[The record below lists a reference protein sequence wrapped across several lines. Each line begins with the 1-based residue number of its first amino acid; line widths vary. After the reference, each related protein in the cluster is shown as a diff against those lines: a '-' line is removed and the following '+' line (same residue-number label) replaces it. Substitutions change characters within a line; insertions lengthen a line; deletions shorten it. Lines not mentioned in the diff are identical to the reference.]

1 MTQQRLLILDD
12 DDMIG
17 QTMAYIAR
25 SIDVEAHTTTSP
37 EEFFERVENWQ
48 PTHIALDLIMPEM
61 DGVEVL
67 VELANRKCSAQ
78 IIITSGVGQRVLD
91 AARRS
96 ASEHGLN
103 LLGVLSKPFSPA
115 LLRHLLTRETR
126 DADSQTRQRPPGH
139 DEVITADELEQA
151 IENKEIELV
160 YQPKVWCTSGLLAG
174 FEALARW
181 RSPVRGMVMPGQFI
195 PVAESEGL
203 INRLTRTV
211 LDLAMEW
218 MAEGCVRPNGDED
231 EALTMSINM
240 SALTLDESQFI
251 DHVEKQ
257 CQHYGIM
264 PGQLIFELTETS
276 AMRDPVASLDLL
288 TRLRVKGFQLSI
300 DDFGTG
306 YSSML
311 QLVRLPFSEIKVD
324 RSFVMS
330 ATRSGE
336 SRAVIRS
343 VIELGRS
350 LGLKTTAEGVEDAET
365 LDFLK
370 DLRCDLAQGYFIAK
384 PLAGAEARSWAE
396 SAGI

>member
-1 MTQQRLLILDD
+1 MTRQRLLILDD

-25 SIDVEAHTTTSP
+25 SIDIEAHTTTRP
-37 EEFFERVENWQ
+37 EDFFEHVENWS

-67 VELANRKCSAQ
+67 VELAERECSAQ
-78 IIITSGVGQRVLD
+78 IIITSGVGARVLD

-96 ASEHGLN
+96 AAEHGLN
-103 LLGVLSKPFSPA
+103 ILGVLSKPFSPA
-115 LLRHLLTRETR
+115 MLRQLLTSRAETSGH
-126 DADSQTRQRPPGH
+126 AGATTRGSEEEPVTT
-139 DEVITADELEQA
+139 EELARA
-151 IENKEIELV
+151 IENHEIELA

-181 RSPVRGMVMPGQFI
+181 RSPSRGLVMPGQFI
-195 PVAESEGL
+195 PVAEAGQL
-203 INRLTRTV
+203 INALTHEV
-211 LDLAMEW
+211 IKLAMAW
-218 MAEGCVRPNGDED
+218 MGDGFGRHNRED
-231 EALTMSINM
+231 DDRLTMSINM
-240 SALTLDESQFI
+240 SALTLDDPHFI
-251 DHVEKQ
+251 NYLIDQ
-257 CQHYGIM
+257 CRSHDIA

-276 AMRDPVASLDLL
+276 AMQDPVGSLGLL
-288 TRLRVKGFQLSI
+288 TRLRMKGFQLSI

-306 YSSML
+306 FSSML

-330 ATRSGE
+330 AVQSTE

-350 LGLKTTAEGVEDAET
+350 LGLRTTAEGVENSRT
-365 LDFLK
+365 LEYLK
-370 DLRCDLAQGYFIAK
+370 ELRCDMAQGFFIAR
-384 PLAGAEARSWAE
+384 PLSGAEAKSWAE
-396 SAGI
+396 SD

>member
-1 MTQQRLLILDD
+1 MTKQRLLILDD

-25 SIDVEAHTTTSP
+25 SIDIEAHTTTNP
-37 EEFFERVENWQ
+37 KDFFEFVESWQ

-67 VELANRKCSAQ
+67 VELADRECSAQ

-115 LLRHLLTRETR
+115 LLRQLLTHEVETE
-126 DADSQTRQRPPGH
+126 SQSQVKNQRPRG
-139 DEVITADELEQA
+139 DDISAEELADA
-151 IENKEIELV
+151 IESNEIELA
-160 YQPKVWCTSGLLAG
+160 YQPKVWCNSGLLAG

-181 RSPVRGMVMPGQFI
+181 RSPGRGLVMPGQFI
-195 PVAESEGL
+195 PVAESGRL
-203 INRLTRTV
+203 INRLTRQV
-211 LDLAMEW
+211 LALSLEWLAD
-218 MAEGCVRPNGDED
+218 ACNGQGRNDDEL
-231 EALTMSINM
+231 LTMSINM
-240 SALTLDESQFI
+240 SALTLDDPGFI
-251 DHVEKQ
+251 DRVSEQ
-257 CQHYGIM
+257 CNALGIA

-276 AMRDPVASLDLL
+276 AMRDPISSLDLL
-288 TRLRVKGFQLSI
+288 TRLRMKGFQLSI

-330 ATRSGE
+330 ASRSSE
-336 SRAVIRS
+336 SKAVIRS

-350 LGLKTTAEGVEDAET
+350 LGLRTTAEGVEDAET
-365 LDFLK
+365 LEYLK
-370 DLRCDLAQGYFIAK
+370 ELRCDLAQGYLIAK
-384 PLAGAEARSWAE
+384 PLSGAEAKSWAE
-396 SAGI
+396 SA